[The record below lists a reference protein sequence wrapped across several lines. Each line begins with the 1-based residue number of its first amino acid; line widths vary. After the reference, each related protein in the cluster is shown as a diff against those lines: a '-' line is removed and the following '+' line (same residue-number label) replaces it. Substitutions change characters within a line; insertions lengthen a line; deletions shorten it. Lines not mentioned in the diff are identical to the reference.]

1 MGAET
6 THVPVM
12 QGQAT
17 HTACWAR
24 ASTVT
29 CARAE
34 TLILSLLFQDISS
47 ELWCST
53 QKNVT
58 GEHRESETEGAHQG
72 GQREKSILTI
82 KSRVSP
88 RDSSE
93 TLWFSISRDQHSLTK
108 QGSQWTRLCK
118 AGGVQAE
125 RRGEAVYVMQNLVSH
140 SPLCGDD
147 CLKCAAQGTS
157 SILSLVIEWCLTPI
171 KVMWDW
177 YSLPCL
183 SLIQLSNGEGGE
195 EINHLKQSA

>member
-1 MGAET
+1 MFFSFWAQKQLTYQWCKDKRLTQLVEHAQAQL
-6 THVPVM
+6 HVL
-12 QGQAT
+12 GQK
-17 HTACWAR
+17 H
-24 ASTVT
+24 
-29 CARAE
+29 
-34 TLILSLLFQDISS
+34 ILSLLFQDISS

-58 GEHRESETEGAHQG
+58 GEHRESETEGPHQG
-72 GQREKSILTI
+72 GQREKSTCPPLTI

-93 TLWFSISRDQHSLTK
+93 TLWFSISRDQHSLTE
-108 QGSQWTRLCK
+108 QGRQWTRLCK

-125 RRGEAVYVMQNLVSH
+125 RRGEAVYIMQNLVSH

-147 CLKCAAQGTS
+147 CAAQGTS

-183 SLIQLSNGEGGE
+183 SLIHLSNGEGE
-195 EINHLKQSA
+195 KR